1 MHLLEPAARAERG
14 VSGQCLRRS
23 SVQMLRAALDS
34 LLRRSFAHTISVH
47 VLAAASIAL
56 LLSVALYFLS
66 PILED
71 DYHIY
76 RQYLPWI
83 YYLDWSQYDSFI
95 VDHLVVFLSISLPM
109 GWLFLF
115 NVTYSGVST
124 RLDIALLVLRV
135 VCCATVCFSLTVILT
150 EFLSRRVMIAII
162 SLAYGTLGLLY
173 SWSVPAWR
181 WYMEEASAKG
191 LVTLL
196 PESVQHLLLRTT
208 LLEWLTDTTFMDKL
222 RPFLPFLLPLSKAEQ
237 NRVLEQLPVETQ
249 LMLTRPGM
257 VTLLPDGVQRVLL
270 PASTTG
276 DDDGSAVQDLVAR
289 ELTASTQD
297 EDGDAGKEAK
307 VSELTMSALQSAPNA
322 SAGFD
327 FHHVSST
334 DPSTAREGSED
345 VVSEIM
351 TTRLMRGCME
361 IAKLPS
367 TRVIDRTIGVS
378 TVLFVLQLYASQRS
392 RRMVASVLQ
401 FVVAS
406 SLVSIASFALTLR
419 VIQALTVSGQAAP
432 LLRYVRQYL
441 LRSLTSAASASPQL
455 MAAKPAALALPA
467 TETLKKTA
475 TSVSAVVAVLY
486 VLRRLRR

>member
-1 MHLLEPAARAERG
+1 MQLVDPTARRG
-14 VSGQCLRRS
+14 PGKALRRS
-23 SVQMLRAALDS
+23 PVQALRAALDS
-34 LLRRSFAHTISVH
+34 LLRRSFAHTVSVH

-83 YYLDWSQYDSFI
+83 YYLDWSQYDSFV

-115 NVTYSGVST
+115 NITYSGIST
-124 RLDIALLVLRV
+124 RLDVALLVLRV

-162 SLAYGTLGLLY
+162 SLAYGTLGLVY

-208 LLEWLTDTTFMDKL
+208 LLEWLTDTTFMDKI

-249 LMLTRPGM
+249 LMLTRPGLA
-257 VTLLPDGVQRVLL
+257 TLLPDGVQRVLL
-270 PASTTG
+270 PAQSSS
-276 DDDGSAVQDLVAR
+276 DDEGGSVEDLVAR
-289 ELTASTQD
+289 QITLPTKD
-297 EDGDAGKEAK
+297 GEDGDAGSTSAPQ
-307 VSELTMSALQSAPNA
+307 STASALQCAPNA

-327 FHHVSST
+327 FHQVTSA
-334 DPSTAREGSED
+334 DQSTAREGPED
-345 VVSEIM
+345 VVGEIM

-361 IAKLPS
+361 LAKMPS

-378 TVLFVLQLYASQRS
+378 TALFVLQLYASQRS
-392 RRMVASVLQ
+392 RRMVASLLQ

-406 SLVSIASFALTLR
+406 SLVSIASLALTLR
-419 VIQALTVSGQAAP
+419 VIQAVTVSGQAAP
-432 LLRYVRQYL
+432 LLRYIRQYL
-441 LRSLTSAASASPQL
+441 VRSLTSATAAPPQL
-455 MAAKPAALALPA
+455 IAAKPAALALPA

-475 TSVSAVVAVLY
+475 TSVSAIVAVMY